1 MQEIFLFYDISDAL
15 LHPLILIIVL
25 LYVTH
30 LVFPFSLTSAPQNC
44 RPSVC
49 PFLRMSNHSP
59 RTFIQLGSPSLLV
72 FCYGIFP
79 EKDISQTQ
87 VNMAFTVKTHDN
99 GFQGTN
105 FFCHSWILFLL
116 I

>member
-1 MQEIFLFYDISDAL
+1 MQEIFLFYDVSDAL

-30 LVFPFSLTSAPQNC
+30 FVIVFPFSLTSGPQNY

-49 PFLRMSNHSP
+49 PFLRMYNHSP
-59 RTFIQLGSPSLLV
+59 RRFTQQGSPSLLV
-72 FCYGIFP
+72 FCYGELR

-87 VNMAFTVKTHDN
+87 VNMAYTVKTRDY

-105 FFCHSWILFLL
+105 NFNLL
-116 I
+116 